1 MMEGRF
7 ERLQVFVASISSLLL
22 TMGVARFAYT
32 PMLPLM
38 QQQAGLGIVEGG
50 TLAAI
55 NYMGYLSGAVIASF
69 ISDLHLKDR
78 LYRYGLVLAIFST
91 VMMATS
97 DSFLGWAVSRF
108 LAGLSTTSGML
119 LGTGLVLNWL
129 IRHDHRSEL
138 GIHFMGVGLS
148 IAGCSALVA
157 FSSQWLDWRGDWY
170 LLSMVGCLL
179 LVPALFWF
187 PKPDTTTVS
196 RSGSLLQDNPPS
208 TLFLWLLVIYYF
220 CAGVGYVVTATF
232 IVAIVNHL
240 PALEGKGNWAFLII
254 GLAAAPSCILWDLVA
269 RRVGDVN
276 ALIMVSALEVVGILL
291 PLAGGGMVVTL
302 FGSIFFG
309 FSVIGAV
316 SLVLTMSG
324 RYFPTK
330 PAKMM
335 SRMTLSYGIAQ
346 IGAPALTGWL
356 ARTTGSYTVGLE
368 FAAAVMGLGV
378 LLLLWLKQVEKRD
391 LLSAD
396 KA

>member
-1 MMEGRF
+1 MDERF
-7 ERLQVFVASISSLLL
+7 ERLRVFVASISGLLL
-22 TMGVARFAYT
+22 TMGIARFAYT

-55 NYMGYLSGAVIASF
+55 NYSGYLCGTVIASF

-91 VMMATS
+91 ALMATS
-97 DSFLGWAVSRF
+97 DSFWGWAVSRF
-108 LAGLSTTSGML
+108 LAGFSTTCGL
-119 LGTGLVLNWL
+119 LIGTGLVLNWL
-129 IRHDHRSEL
+129 IRQDHRSEL
-138 GIHFMGVGLS
+138 GIHFAGVGLS

-157 FSSQWLDWRGDWY
+157 FSSQWLDWRGDWWTLTGAGV
-170 LLSMVGCLL
+170 LLMI
-179 LVPALFWF
+179 PALLWF
-187 PKPDTTTVS
+187 PKPDDTTVS

-208 TLFLWLLVIYYF
+208 SLFLWLLVFYYF
-220 CAGVGYVVTATF
+220 CAGVGYVVTTTF

-254 GLAAAPSCILWDLVA
+254 GLAAGPSCIVWDRVA
-269 RRVGDVN
+269 RRVGDLN
-276 ALIMVSALEVVGILL
+276 ALIMIGVMEVAGILL
-291 PLAGGGMVVTL
+291 PLAGGGVVVTL
-302 FGSIFFG
+302 MGSILFG

-335 SRMTLSYGIAQ
+335 SRMSLSYCMAQ

-356 ARTTGSYTVGLE
+356 ARKSGSYSVGLE
-368 FAAAVMGLGV
+368 FAAAVMVLG
-378 LLLLWLKQVEKRD
+378 LLLLWWLKQVERRD
-391 LLSAD
+391 LANAG